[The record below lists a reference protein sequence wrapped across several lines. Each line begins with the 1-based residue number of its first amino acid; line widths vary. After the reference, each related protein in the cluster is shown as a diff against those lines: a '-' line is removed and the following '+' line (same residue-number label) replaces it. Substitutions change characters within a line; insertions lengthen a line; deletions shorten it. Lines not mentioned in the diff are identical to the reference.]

1 MFELK
6 CCRGENCY
14 SFYVL
19 WSQCPPLPPATL
31 QQSTKKCFRENEIP
45 LQTKITKNIPIM
57 YMVICLQMDAMQQNF
72 LHMAKRSSEIIMEHF
87 KKIPRYS

>member
-1 MFELK
+1 MEKIVIRLMYFGPSVPH
-6 CCRGENCY
+6 CH
-14 SFYVL
+14 
-19 WSQCPPLPPATL
+19 Q
-31 QQSTKKCFRENEIP
+31 QQSTKKYFRENEIP

-57 YMVICLQMDAMQQNF
+57 YMVICLQMDAMQQHF